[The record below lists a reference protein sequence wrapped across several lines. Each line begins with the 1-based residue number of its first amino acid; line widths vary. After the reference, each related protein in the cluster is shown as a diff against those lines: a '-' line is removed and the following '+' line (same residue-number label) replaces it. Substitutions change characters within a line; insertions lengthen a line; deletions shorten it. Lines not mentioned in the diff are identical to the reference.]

1 MFEKG
6 YIGVDGISLT
16 VGDVRPSADGVGVEF
31 SVNLIPE
38 TLSRTM
44 LGSRLMNDW
53 VNIEI
58 DPQTQVIVE
67 TVERVL
73 ASRQ

>member
-1 MFEKG
+1 R
-6 YIGVDGISLT
+6 T
-16 VGDVRPSADGVGVEF
+16 V
-31 SVNLIPE
+31 
-38 TLSRTM
+38 
-44 LGSRLMNDW
+44 LGSRLMGDW

-73 ASRQ
+73 ASRSM